1 MLEQRQQERTC
12 AVTGRTSAWL
22 KLVQGGQ
29 RPHAAAASAG
39 QSAALEQLNSRNS
52 VGSLGSVQPDAEAQP
67 MVDFVSTNEP
77 SAERLPTNGGGGGG
91 GGPGGSCANGF
102 GSSSTCTIPIF
113 ISCEYSL

>member
-52 VGSLGSVQPDAEAQP
+52 DGFLGSLQPDAVEQP
-67 MVDFVSTNEP
+67 ICPLVSTY
-77 SAERLPTNGGGGGG
+77 SAMAERLPWNGGGGV
-91 GGPGGSCANGF
+91 GGSGGSGANGL
-102 GSSSTCTIPIF
+102 GSSSIAICPIF
-113 ISCEYSL
+113 INR